1 VEPESSGFCE
11 VQNHF
16 EEFFMMAARLLQ
28 IIASVAA
35 LVAVA
40 LGMATYTHADFT
52 SIHML
57 FGLIVALVLLV
68 LAVMAAFTAG
78 LRQLGVLGIVYAFIL
93 PIFGVT
99 QQMILPGDLHWL
111 IETAHLLV
119 GFGAIAFL
127 GMISTGFLRLRQ
139 TARNVSGQP

>member
-1 VEPESSGFCE
+1 
-11 VQNHF
+11 
-16 EEFFMMAARLLQ
+16 MIAARLLQ

-35 LVAVA
+35 LVTVS

-57 FGLIVALVLLV
+57 FGLMVALSLLV
-68 LAVMAAFTAG
+68 LAVMAVFTPG
-78 LRQLGVLGIVYAFIL
+78 LRRLSALGIVYALLL

-99 QQMILPGDLHWL
+99 QQLILPGDLHWL

-119 GFGAIAFL
+119 GFGAIAFI
-127 GMISTGFLRLRQ
+127 GTISTRLLRLRQ
-139 TARNVSGQP
+139 TARNVSGPPQLVRE

>member
-1 VEPESSGFCE
+1 
-11 VQNHF
+11 
-16 EEFFMMAARLLQ
+16 MIAARLLQ
-28 IIASVAA
+28 IIASVAT

-57 FGLIVALVLLV
+57 FGLIVALALLV
-68 LAVMAAFTAG
+68 LAVMAVFTAG
-78 LRQLGVLGIVYAFIL
+78 LRRLGALGIVYAFIL

-119 GFGAIAFL
+119 GFGAIAFI
-127 GMISTGFLRLRQ
+127 GTISAGFVRRKQATRDL
-139 TARNVSGQP
+139 TGQPQPVR